1 MELDFKIFYNDRLIT
16 EVQKRPALYNKAIP
30 EYSDKNCK
38 EKLWIEDCEAVLP
51 NWSRLDTRERV
62 ATGKKCKLFS
72 CSLQFI
78 RTNGRILFQN
88 LSTNFDKIK

>member
-1 MELDFKIFYNDRLIT
+1 VELDFKVFHSERLIT
-16 EVQKRPALYNKAIP
+16 EVQKRPALYSKAIA

-38 EKLWIEDCEAVLP
+38 EKLWMEVCEAVLP

-62 ATGKKCKLFS
+62 ATGKKCKIFS

-78 RTNGRILFQN
+78 CTNGRIFFQN
-88 LSTNFDKIK
+88 LFTNFDKIK